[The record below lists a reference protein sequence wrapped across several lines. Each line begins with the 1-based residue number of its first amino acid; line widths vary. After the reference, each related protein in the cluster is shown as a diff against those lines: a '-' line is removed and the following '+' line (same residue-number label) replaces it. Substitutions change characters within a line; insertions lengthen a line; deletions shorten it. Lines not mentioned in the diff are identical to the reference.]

1 MPGSIQVEG
10 DYTDEKKTAM
20 AEHEH
25 SEKIEVFDDENTRRM
40 EKRIVRKLDMTLMPV
55 VWVLYFFNY
64 MDRNN
69 IAQAKLDSFEK
80 DLGLVGNQFNVAIS
94 ILNVGYVLMQ
104 LPSNMLLTRVR
115 PSIYL
120 PACAMLWSAV
130 SACTA
135 AANNYGQ
142 LIAIRFIL
150 GIVEAPF
157 FPGAY
162 YILSAWYTR
171 KELALRIAALY
182 SALILATAFSG
193 LIAAGV
199 FAGLDNTRN
208 LAGWQWLYIIEGSAS
223 FLAAATAMF
232 ILPDFPESNSGSGKW
247 LFSAEEK
254 QLSVERIARDRTSSS
269 SEDEGIKHGLRLA
282 VMDYRTW
289 VFSLMLCS
297 NHSAYS
303 FNNFFPSMLK
313 GFNLGSQT
321 VTLVLTAP
329 PYLVATV
336 IALGIAL
343 SSDRRKER
351 GLHIAI
357 PIVFAVIGFIITA
370 STLDKAGRYFASFL
384 YVGGLY
390 GSNSVIYAWAS
401 SSLNQTPAKRACAT
415 AIVNIMSQIGNIYA
429 PYFFRPQD
437 APRYVLAVIL
447 MTVFSAMSIA
457 TVLFMKID
465 LRRENKGLLA
475 QEEETGVKANLFTT

>member
-1 MPGSIQVEG
+1 MAGSIKGEG
-10 DYTDEKKTAM
+10 EHLDEKILEQHVEMETV
-20 AEHEH
+20 
-25 SEKIEVFDDENTRRM
+25 IDENTRMM

-69 IAQAKLDSFEK
+69 IAQAKLDSLDK
-80 DLGLVGNQFNVAIS
+80 DLGLVGNQFNVAVS

-115 PSIYL
+115 PSIYI
-120 PACAMLWSAV
+120 PACAMLWSCI
-130 SACTA
+130 SASTA
-135 AANNYGQ
+135 AATNYGQ

-193 LIAAGV
+193 LVAAGV
-199 FAGLDNTRN
+199 FSGLDNVKG
-208 LAGWQWLYIIEGSAS
+208 LAGWKWLYIIEGSSS
-223 FLAAATAMF
+223 FLAAGLSMF

-247 LFSAEEK
+247 LFSEEEK
-254 QLSVERIARDRTSSS
+254 KLSVERMARDRVSPV
-269 SEDEGIKHGLRLA
+269 SEDEGIKHGLKLA
-282 VMDYRTW
+282 VKDYRTW

-313 GFNLGSQT
+313 GFNLGST
-321 VTLVLTAP
+321 TMTLVLTAP

-336 IALGIAL
+336 IALGVAL

-357 PIVFAVIGFIITA
+357 PLVIVVIGFIITV
-370 STLDKAGRYFASFL
+370 STLDKAARYFASFL
-384 YVGGLY
+384 YVGGLF
-390 GSNSVIYAWAS
+390 GSNSIIYAWAS

-437 APRYVLAVIL
+437 APRYILAVIL
-447 MTVFSAMSIA
+447 MAAFSGASIA
-457 TVLFMKID
+457 TALFMKFD
-465 LRRENKGLLA
+465 LKRENKKLLA
-475 QEEETGVKANLFTT
+475 QEESGVKANLYTT

>member
-1 MPGSIQVEG
+1 
-10 DYTDEKKTAM
+10 
-20 AEHEH
+20 
-25 SEKIEVFDDENTRRM
+25 
-40 EKRIVRKLDMTLMPV
+40 
-55 VWVLYFFNY
+55 
-64 MDRNN
+64 
-69 IAQAKLDSFEK
+69 
-80 DLGLVGNQFNVAIS
+80 
-94 ILNVGYVLMQ
+94 
-104 LPSNMLLTRVR
+104 
-115 PSIYL
+115 
-120 PACAMLWSAV
+120 MLWSCV
-130 SACTA
+130 SASTA
-135 AANNYGQ
+135 AAGNYGQ
-142 LIAIRFIL
+142 LIAIRFLL
-150 GIVEAPF
+150 GVVEAPF

-193 LIAAGV
+193 LVAAGV
-199 FAGLDNTRN
+199 FAGLDGARG

-223 FLAAATAMF
+223 FLAAAIAMAF
-232 ILPDFPESNSGSGKW
+232 LPDFPESHTGCGKW

-254 QLSVERIARDRTSSS
+254 KLSVDRIIRDRVSAP
-269 SEDEGIKHGLRLA
+269 SEDEGLIHGLKLA
-282 VMDYRTW
+282 VTDYRTW

-313 GFNLGSQT
+313 GFNLGSKT
-321 VTLVLTAP
+321 ITLVLTAP

-351 GLHIAI
+351 GFHIAI
-357 PIVFAVIGFIITA
+357 PIVFAIIGFIITV

-384 YVGGLY
+384 YVGGLF
-390 GSNSVIYAWAS
+390 GSNSIIYAWAS

-437 APRYVLAVIL
+437 APRYILAVIL
-447 MTVFSAMSIA
+447 MTIFSGLSVL
-457 TVLFMKID
+457 TVLFMKFD
-465 LRRENKGLLA
+465 LKRENKKLLA
-475 QEEETGVKANLFTT
+475 QEEQTGVPVTTYTT

>member
-1 MPGSIQVEG
+1 M
-10 DYTDEKKTAM
+10 
-20 AEHEH
+20 
-25 SEKIEVFDDENTRRM
+25 
-40 EKRIVRKLDMTLMPV
+40 
-55 VWVLYFFNY
+55 
-64 MDRNN
+64 
-69 IAQAKLDSFEK
+69 DSFEK
-80 DLGLVGNQFNVAIS
+80 DLGLVGNQFNVAVS

-104 LPSNMLLTRVR
+104 LPSNMLLTRIR
-115 PSIYL
+115 PSLYI
-120 PACAMLWSAV
+120 PACAMLWSVV

-208 LAGWQWLYIIEGSAS
+208 LAGWQWLYVIEGSAS
-223 FLAAATAMF
+223 FLAAAIAMF

-254 QLSVERIARDRTSSS
+254 QLSVERIARDRPSDS
-269 SEDEGIKHGLRLA
+269 SEDEGIKHGLKLA

-313 GFNLGSQT
+313 GFNLGSKT
-321 VTLVLTAP
+321 ITLVLTAP

-336 IALGIAL
+336 IAFGIAL
-343 SSDRRKER
+343 SSDRMKER
-351 GLHIAI
+351 GLHIAA
-357 PIVFAVIGFIITA
+357 PIVFAVIGFIITV

-384 YVGGLY
+384 YVGGLF
-390 GSNSVIYAWAS
+390 GSNSIIYAWAS

-437 APRYVLAVIL
+437 APRYILAVIL
-447 MTVFSAMSIA
+447 MTVFSGLSIV
-457 TVLFMKID
+457 TVLYMKFD
-465 LRRENKGLLA
+465 LTKENKKLLA
-475 QEEETGVKANLFTT
+475 QGEETGVPVNLYTT

>member
-1 MPGSIQVEG
+1 M
-10 DYTDEKKTAM
+10 
-20 AEHEH
+20 
-25 SEKIEVFDDENTRRM
+25 
-40 EKRIVRKLDMTLMPV
+40 
-55 VWVLYFFNY
+55 
-64 MDRNN
+64 
-69 IAQAKLDSFEK
+69 DSFEK
-80 DLGLVGNQFNVAIS
+80 DLGLVGDQFNVAVS

-115 PSIYL
+115 PSIYI
-120 PACAMLWSAV
+120 PACAMLWSCV
-130 SACTA
+130 SASTA
-135 AANNYGQ
+135 AATNYGQ
-142 LIAIRFIL
+142 LIAIRFLL

-199 FAGLDNTRN
+199 FAGLDDVKN

-223 FLAAATAMF
+223 FLAAGISMF
-232 ILPDFPESNSGSGKW
+232 ILPDFPGSSSGSGKW
-247 LFSAEEK
+247 LFNEEEK
-254 QLSVERIARDRTSSS
+254 RFSIERIARDRPSGS
-269 SEDEGIKHGLRLA
+269 SEDEGIKHGLKLA

-313 GFNLGSQT
+313 GFNLGSKT

-343 SSDRRKER
+343 SSDRMKER
-351 GLHIAI
+351 GLHIAT
-357 PIVFAVIGFIITA
+357 PIVFAVIGFIITV

-384 YVGGLY
+384 YVGGLF
-390 GSNSVIYAWAS
+390 GSNSIIYAWAS

-437 APRYVLAVIL
+437 APRYVNGLWATAGLQFLIITLVGICSI
-447 MTVFSAMSIA
+447 VFY
-457 TVLFMKID
+457 TQ
-465 LRRENKGLLA
+465 NK
-475 QEEETGVKANLFTT
+475 KADRGTLKKPIGGHPDFRYTL

>member
-1 MPGSIQVEG
+1 
-10 DYTDEKKTAM
+10 M
-20 AEHEH
+20 AEAEQT
-25 SEKIEVFDDENTRRM
+25 EKTELVIDEDTRRM

-80 DLGLVGNQFNVAIS
+80 DLGLRGNQFNVAVS

-104 LPSNMLLTRVR
+104 LPSNMLLTKVR
-115 PSIYL
+115 PSIYI
-120 PACAMLWSAV
+120 PACAMLWSCV
-130 SACTA
+130 SASTA
-135 AANNYGQ
+135 AAGNYGQ
-142 LIAIRFIL
+142 LIAIRFLL
-150 GIVEAPF
+150 GVVEAPF

-193 LIAAGV
+193 LVAAGV
-199 FAGLDNTRN
+199 FAGLDGARG

-223 FLAAATAMF
+223 FLAAAISMAF
-232 ILPDFPESNSGSGKW
+232 LPDFPESHTGCGKW

-254 QLSVERIARDRTSSS
+254 KLSVDRIIRDRVSAP
-269 SEDEGIKHGLRLA
+269 SEDEGLIHGLKLA
-282 VMDYRTW
+282 VTDYRTW

-313 GFNLGSQT
+313 GFNLGSKT
-321 VTLVLTAP
+321 ITLVLTAP

-351 GLHIAI
+351 GFHIAI
-357 PIVFAVIGFIITA
+357 PIVFAIIGFIITV

-384 YVGGLY
+384 YVGGLF
-390 GSNSVIYAWAS
+390 GSNSIIYAWAS

-437 APRYVLAVIL
+437 APRYILAVIL
-447 MTVFSAMSIA
+447 MTIFSGLSVL
-457 TVLFMKID
+457 TVLFMKFD
-465 LRRENKGLLA
+465 LKRENKKLLA
-475 QEEETGVKANLFTT
+475 QEEQTGVPVTTYTT